1 MYRMGQAADLLGTSV
16 DTVRR
21 WTDEGLL
28 AVVRSSGGQRLV
40 DGADLAR
47 LAAERAE
54 RPDDDRA
61 RVSARNRFAGL
72 VTRVVTEGLMAQI
85 EIQAGPHRVVSLM
98 TREAAEEL
106 GLAPGVE
113 AAAVVKSTNVV
124 VERPRP

>member
-1 MYRMGQAADLLGTSV
+1 MGQAADLLDTSV